1 MSCPHDAPCQ
11 AGHLDKEQGCLEWV
25 SSPKAC
31 MERGPLSWVPGQSCL
46 SQITCPGHFIPAF
59 LLFMLLCRCCWVD
72 VLGYSIGVKG
82 HGTQGGEC
90 CHGSSKSD
98 VFVYMK
104 GKEGKKDF
112 CTMKSCVFHWQL
124 HACFILWGLIFFSQ
138 VYCNLSPFLC
148 V

>member
-1 MSCPHDAPCQ
+1 MSCPHGAPCQ

-25 SSPKAC
+25 SSPKAW
-31 MERGPLSWVPGQSCL
+31 MEAGSPQLGPRTVLPFPDHLPC
-46 SQITCPGHFIPAF
+46 HFIPAF

-72 VLGYSIGVKG
+72 VLGYSVGVKG

-112 CTMKSCVFHWQL
+112 CTLKSWVFHWQL

-138 VYCNLSPFLC
+138 VYCNLSLFLC